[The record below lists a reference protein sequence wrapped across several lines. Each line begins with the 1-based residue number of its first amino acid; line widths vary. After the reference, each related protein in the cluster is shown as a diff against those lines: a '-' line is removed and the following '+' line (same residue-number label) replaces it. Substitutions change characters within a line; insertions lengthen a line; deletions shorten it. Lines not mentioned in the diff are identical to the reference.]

1 MSFAATMAPNKISV
15 SWGDED
21 HVDPVFD
28 LSSVDPL
35 ALMIWWRAD
44 ETTWGSDTYPP
55 NGSIMV
61 QRLQTIATEG
71 ADSFEKLFPGIV
83 SSLPEEYKEE
93 ARKTRE
99 YYINKFVQIGISDEM
114 PISPVRQAMFKALTN
129 TKEMVVRDMALLS
142 RIYDFYVEDQFVD
155 RMVDGAVSVDTNTG
169 SAIFYGNIDQVYTVL
184 GNNRHVTRQA
194 KLNVWWMQ
202 GEDKTLLM
210 LRAPT
215 HITTN
220 SLVEHMLPP
229 GARWHIKCDTCAIR
243 SLMGHRDFNTRV
255 LTHGYKLSEA
265 PDSA

>member
-21 HVDPVFD
+21 HVDPVYD

-55 NGSIMV
+55 DGSIMV

-99 YYINKFVQIGISDEM
+99 YYINKFVQIGIRDEM

-129 TKEMVVRDMALLS
+129 TKEMTTPELGLLS
-142 RIYDFYVEDQFVD
+142 RIHDFYVEDQFVE
-155 RMVDGAVSVDTNTG
+155 RLVDTAVSVEIDSG
-169 SAIFYGNIDQVYTVL
+169 WFYHKIDQVYTVI
-184 GNNRHVTRQA
+184 GNNRQMT
-194 KLNVWWMQ
+194 KNTKMNVWWMQ